1 MSVENQGYRIAQ
13 LRIARGM
20 SQVDLAKALGVA
32 QPTIANW
39 EKGAKRPASA
49 KLAKVA
55 EYFNVST
62 DYLLGTDKAED
73 SPTDLK
79 EVLKSGLTYGGQE
92 LDASDLAIIEDV
104 IKGMLKRKG
113 HDL

>member
-13 LRIARGM
+13 LRIERGL
-20 SQVDLAKALGVA
+20 SQADLAKAIGVA

-62 DYLLGTDKAED
+62 DYLLGTNKAGE
-73 SPTDLK
+73 SQDLK
-79 EVLKSGLTYGGQE
+79 EVLKEGLTYGGQE

>member
-62 DYLLGTDKAED
+62 DYLLGTNKD
-73 SPTDLK
+73 SEAPDLK

>member
-20 SQVDLAKALGVA
+20 SQVDLAKAIGVA

-62 DYLLGTDKAED
+62 DYLLGTNKAGE
-73 SPTDLK
+73 SQDLK
-79 EVLKSGLTYGGQE
+79 EVLKEGLTYGGQE